1 MLFSTSNYGWDKF
14 PNFCIPEVLA
24 VFAKYVFA
32 TWDSQVK
39 KRFPKK
45 LKKTDYDELIKRF
58 LDDLKNGS
66 ILNEVHLSSHHI
78 LATNLISRVDAN
90 YEYYRN
96 RHNVKVRRHKKMMS
110 AADHSIIGMGI
121 HLSRI
126 HGKDNFGILT
136 ADHRLA
142 DILIRATSVRLNTAN
157 KLGLLET
164 ARDLGLEYGK
174 EIYPRVIN
182 LAKTTKKELRDF
194 FGTWPL
200 HLKPLPVLKKLSIS
214 DCQLLSQLRKKSGV
228 GRDSLPYTKT
238 FESICQEFELIKGQ
252 VVDRNTAWKA
262 IGRAEKQPK
271 KKLVNGTSR

>member
-1 MLFSTSNYGWDKF
+1 MAKTVSTKHKRFVLLDANIIAGYYLPNSLSPIPARSPIKNIIDSVRNGASPDLFLYI

-164 ARDLGLEYGK
+164 ASNRD
-174 EIYPRVIN
+174 
-182 LAKTTKKELRDF
+182 
-194 FGTWPL
+194 
-200 HLKPLPVLKKLSIS
+200 
-214 DCQLLSQLRKKSGV
+214 
-228 GRDSLPYTKT
+228 
-238 FESICQEFELIKGQ
+238 
-252 VVDRNTAWKA
+252 
-262 IGRAEKQPK
+262 
-271 KKLVNGTSR
+271 